1 MAERFDLIKSVG
13 GEEGDRTTQAIR
25 RDIAARRDSITDTV
39 DELSDRVHAAL
50 DWRTYVAEHPFLA
63 VGLTAGLTCTMLTLI
78 KRRPSPQDR
87 IMDALADGV
96 EDLAGRFKDGLG
108 TLPLMRRA
116 RIGRILWSIGST
128 IATAA
133 VTKSLK
139 KEAPSKMAEQSERRF
154 ESERGSF
161 AARASSSGE
170 AD

>member
-1 MAERFDLIKSVG
+1 MAERNDLMKRVD
-13 GEEGDRTTQAIR
+13 GEDEDRSTQAIR
-25 RDIAARRDSITDTV
+25 RDIAARRESITETV
-39 DELSDRVHAAL
+39 DELSDRVNAAL
-50 DWRTYVAEHPFLA
+50 DWRTYVAEHPFVA
-63 VGLTAGLTCTMLTLI
+63 VGVTAGLTCTVVTLLL
-78 KRRPSPQDR
+78 KRNRSPQDR

-133 VTKSLK
+133 VTKGL
-139 KEAPSKMAEQSERRF
+139 KEAPNRKDSEREHRF
-154 ESERGSF
+154 ESERSRFTARTGS
-161 AARASSSGE
+161 RGE